1 VLGVVGESLRDNRI
15 AVLADNGICLEGS
28 LPGMRCAKDA
38 QAQVAG
44 AREYFECFECWQWLL
59 QYSDSSARV
68 LASNTRLQKHDAQ
81 GTRGGGG
88 GRLARSCCL
97 LKSGGAGT
105 HGGK

>member
-1 VLGVVGESLRDNRI
+1 MLGVVGESLRDNRI

-44 AREYFECFECWQWLL
+44 AREYFECFECWQWL